1 MIDHP
6 SHEQIPGLKAL
17 WKQAFGDSDRYIDTF
32 FDRAFSCDRC
42 LSLLRGS
49 QVLGMVHWL
58 PCSLGEQKLA
68 YIYAFAVAE
77 SCRGQGLGRRLL
89 NAAHRLLELE
99 EYSGILLVPEEGLG
113 ELYRKFGYADAC
125 TFNEG
130 ISGTGSEPTAL
141 HKITAREYAALRP
154 KYLPKNGVTQ
164 QGPFLPLLEL
174 DYRFYRGA
182 DFLLAA
188 RSEKDHL
195 YIPELLGNAQAVP
208 GILASL
214 GHTWAR
220 FRTPGPK
227 HTGAMFRPIG
237 EDAEKPGY
245 FAFALD

>member
-6 SHEQIPGLKAL
+6 TPEQLPGLKGL
-17 WKQAFGDSDRYIDTF
+17 WKQAFGDSDLYISAF
-32 FDRAFSCDRC
+32 FDRAFSRDRC
-42 LSLLRGS
+42 LSLLRGGE
-49 QVLGMVHWL
+49 VLGMIHWL
-58 PCSLGEQKLA
+58 PCGLGEQKLA

-99 EYSGILLVPEEGLG
+99 GYSGILLLPEEGLG
-113 ELYRKFGYADAC
+113 ELYRKFGYAEAC

-130 ISGTGSEPTAL
+130 ISGAGSEPTAL
-141 HKITAREYAALRP
+141 HRITAQEYAALRP
-154 KYLPKNGVTQ
+154 KYLPQNGVIQ

-174 DYRFYRGA
+174 DYQFYRGA
-182 DFLLAA
+182 DFLFTA

-195 YIPELLGNAQAVP
+195 CIPELLGNAQAVP

-227 HTGAMFRPIG
+227 HPGAMYRPLIP
-237 EDAEKPGY
+237 DALKPGY
-245 FAFALD
+245 FSFPLD